1 MNYYQKAVH
10 VSQSPTAPGKPIPQ
24 KAFDIT
30 DLFSGP
36 LRENT
41 TDDAHSVLDEKLRKA
56 YFWVVNRALISPF
69 YDIEFH
75 SAVPQEIR
83 FGTTSKL
90 TLPTGQSYS
99 SFILLPLLT
108 LMVRGKCLFVGGP
121 GRGKT
126 ASAVLMGLLAGY
138 PLKDIRRGIQHGQ
151 PQMTVSDLL
160 GNPIPS
166 DLMKSENFESIR
178 IAWRKW
184 LGMRVK
190 IIDEYN
196 RIPTRTQ
203 SALLTVMADNY
214 AELMDQVYEC
224 PDSAW
229 FLTANDDAG
238 GGTYQVIEALRDRI
252 DVTVHAPH
260 FNTRFI
266 GDLLERVESDYHPEK
281 AVPSEII
288 FSEEEL
294 NLINDAVRAQPF
306 PDGIRK
312 RLEYFAAQFEFME
325 SAGER
330 MEYKTK
336 DHIKLSGEDF
346 GPWSEKESSKDKTK
360 DLGYQTQNGLSVR
373 SLFTCF
379 NYMKALSYF
388 RGAPEVELE
397 DARQILPFV
406 LHDKLIPYKEA
417 AIFQQDAYQVFRVDR
432 VSWIRKLFDESCK
445 QYESAGLETADISGA
460 LSKEFIKGLEGLS
473 AGDTKKRMAQVEARL
488 NEIAS
493 GKKIYGPTFDEI
505 LHLKYLHQRY
515 TNYLAW
521 VQTKAL

>member
-1 MNYYQKAVH
+1 MNYYQKAAK
-10 VSQSPTAPGKPIPQ
+10 VSQSPTTPGKLTQ
-24 KAFDIT
+24 SKVFDIA
-30 DLFSGP
+30 DLFTGP
-36 LRENT
+36 LRPE
-41 TDDAHSVLDEKLRKA
+41 SVPDQDQGLDEKLRKA
-56 YFWVVNRALISPF
+56 YFWIVNRAMISPF
-69 YDIEFH
+69 YDIEYNT
-75 SAVPQEIR
+75 VLPQEIR
-83 FGTTSKL
+83 FGTGTRLS
-90 TLPTGQSYS
+90 LPTGQSYS
-99 SFILLPLLT
+99 SFVLLPLLT
-108 LMVRGKCLFVGGP
+108 LMVKGKCLFVGGP

-126 ASAVLMGLLAGY
+126 ASAVLMGLLSGY
-138 PLKDIRRGIQHGQ
+138 SLKDIRRGIQHGQ

-166 DLMKSENFESIR
+166 DLMKSEDFESIR

-214 AELMDQVYEC
+214 AELLDQVYEC
-224 PDSAW
+224 PESAW

-266 GDLLERVESDYHPEK
+266 GDLLERIESDYHPEK

-288 FSEEEL
+288 FNADEL
-294 NLINDAVRAQPF
+294 DRIFEAVRAQPL
-306 PDGIRK
+306 PVAIRK
-312 RLEYFAAQFEFME
+312 RLEYFAAQFEFLE
-325 SAGER
+325 SAGDR
-330 MEYKTK
+330 VEYKTK

-346 GPWSEKESSKDKTK
+346 GIWTEKETGKDKVK

-388 RGAPEVELE
+388 RGAAEVELE
-397 DARQILPFV
+397 DVRQVLPFV
-406 LHDKLIPYKEA
+406 LHDKLVLYKEA
-417 AIFQQDAYQVFRVDR
+417 AAFAQDSYQVFRVDR
-432 VSWIRKLFDESCK
+432 VSWIRRLFDDSCK
-445 QYESAGLETADISGA
+445 QYESAGLEGTDPSSDLAE
-460 LSKEFIKGLEGLS
+460 EFQKGLEGLS
-473 AGDTKKRMAQVEARL
+473 PADTRSRIAQIEVRLAQIAG
-488 NEIAS
+488 
-493 GKKIYGPTFDEI
+493 GKKVYGPVFDEI

-521 VQTKAL
+521 AEVQP